1 MAITKM
7 SNSGI
12 ASTGSEKYNDMLAG
26 NPPFIPSDYESIATV
41 NVGAGGT
48 ASMSF
53 TSIPSTYT
61 HLQLRIN
68 ARSTSTSANGI
79 VMGMRFN
86 GDTSSNYSLH
96 YATGYQGIA
105 SGVES
110 GAIANANQMYG
121 AVFAADGNATSIFGS
136 AFVDILDYKNTN
148 KSKTIRSLTGYDIN
162 GSTSGYSS
170 TTLYSGNW
178 RSNSAITSIEFTL
191 VAGNYAQY
199 SSFAL
204 YGIRG

>member
-1 MAITKM
+1 MANLSIK
-7 SNSGI
+7 
-12 ASTGSEKYNDMLAG
+12 TGTISRSMLVG
-26 NPPFIPSDYESIATV
+26 NAPFIPSDYESIATV

-86 GDTSSNYSLH
+86 GDTGSNYSLH
-96 YATGYQGIA
+96 YASAYQGIA

-110 GAIANANQMYG
+110 GAIANANQMYA

>member
-1 MAITKM
+1 MAITRM
-7 SNSGI
+7 SNLGI
-12 ASTGSEKYNDMLAG
+12 ASLGSEKYNDMLAG
-26 NPPFIPSDYESIATV
+26 NPPYIPSDFESIATV

-86 GDTSSNYSLH
+86 GDTASNYSLH
-96 YATGYQGIA
+96 YLSAYQGIA

-110 GAIANANQMYG
+110 SAIANANQMYA
-121 AVFAADGNATSIFGS
+121 AVFAADGNAASIFGS

-191 VAGNYAQY
+191 VAGDYAQY